1 MIYIFT
7 DRFLAIVFSLLL
19 LDALLWWGLDAV
31 LRRRSVNPGWRSAL
45 ALFFAA
51 EIAGVALFIA
61 ARRIPLPSLPWLAKA
76 GTSALLIW
84 HCLLLPPLLLAL
96 ICFFLA
102 ASAAALAGRMKRN
115 RTPAPH
121 FNAHSI
127 SRRHFLG
134 IAAAATPPLLTAAL
148 TGVAVEQLDQ
158 FRVNRLTLSF
168 PTLPPGLDGLKIAH
182 LSDLHVGR
190 LTEGAVLDRMVAE
203 TNALSADLIAVTGDL
218 INYSLADL
226 PHAIS
231 LLQRLHAPLGVV
243 VCEGNHDL
251 FEDGPEFD
259 RQLRDSSLLFLRDE
273 STVLDVNGTPLQLIG
288 LRWSGSRDSEID
300 PPVRNLLKVRLP
312 GAFAI
317 LMAHH
322 PHAFDPAAAE
332 GMPLVLSGHT
342 HGGQLMLTD
351 QIGVGPLIF
360 RYWSGLYRR
369 GESQL
374 VVSNGVGNWFPLRIN
389 APAEIALL
397 TLRAG

>member
-19 LDALLWWGLDAV
+19 LDTLLWWGLDAV
-31 LRRRSVNPGWRSAL
+31 LRRRRVRPAWRLAP
-45 ALFFAA
+45 ALFFAG
-51 EIAGVALFIA
+51 EIAGIFLFLA
-61 ARRIPLPSLPWLAKA
+61 ARRFPLPSLPWLAKA

-96 ICFFLA
+96 VFFFPA
-102 ASAAALAGRMKRN
+102 ARIASFAGRGEKRKL
-115 RTPAPH
+115 PAL
-121 FNAHSI
+121 NSNSL
-127 SRRHFLG
+127 SRRRFLG
-134 IAAAATPPLLTAAL
+134 MAAAAAPPLLTTVL
-148 TGVAVEQLDQ
+148 TGVAVEELDQ
-158 FRVNRLTLSF
+158 FRVNRLTLAF

-190 LTEGAVLDRMVAE
+190 LTEGAVLDRMVTE
-203 TNALSADLIAVTGDL
+203 TNALGADLIAVTGDL

-226 PHAIS
+226 PHAIG
-231 LLQRLHAPLGVV
+231 LLQRLRAPLGIA

-251 FEDGPEFD
+251 FEDAPEFE
-259 RQLRDSSLLFLRDE
+259 RQLRASGLLFLRDE
-273 STVLDVNGTPLQLIG
+273 STVLDVNGTPLQLLG
-288 LRWSGSRDSEID
+288 LRWSGSRDSEIVL
-300 PPVRNLLKVRLP
+300 PVRDLLKFRLP
-312 GAFAI
+312 ETFAI

-322 PHAFDPAAAE
+322 PHAFDPAAAA
-332 GMPLVLSGHT
+332 GVPLILSGHT

-351 QIGVGPLIF
+351 RIGVGPLIF
-360 RYWSGLYRR
+360 RYWSGLYQR
-369 GESQL
+369 GESLL